1 VGRSIL
7 LCVAALALFG
17 TACEGTSPVASP
29 DAVDLGNGQQLFVT
43 GCGACHTLANANT
56 KGTIGPNLDAA
67 YAQPASEGWE
77 RSSFQAMVREQIHWG
92 SPTSRPP
99 MPADIYDGQNADDVA
114 AYVASVAATGSAAPK

>member
-1 VGRSIL
+1 
-7 LCVAALALFG
+7 VAVLALFG
-17 TACEGTSPVASP
+17 TACEGTNPVASP
-29 DAVDLGNGQQLFVT
+29 DAVDLGNGQQLFVS
-43 GCGACHTLANANT
+43 GCGACQPMANANT

-92 SPTSRPP
+92 SPTSKPP
-99 MPADIYDGQNADDVA
+99 MPPDIYDGQNADDVA